1 MALLLNNLDHRVLIN
16 DKSSRKDF
24 MTMFSDYDLKERLLT
39 YRNIDIY
46 FGDCR
51 NEHYDFIL
59 DYTGDLNCTEQTGS
73 YRYIIVNSSMNR
85 QEILDHLKQA
95 VSLKKETILVLRDT
109 TGGGKDRTYLKQN
122 YMKFMTFV
130 SCLYEIPLDYTDK
143 DYQTEMDYG
152 GFIQFR
158 YLSQKYCKTLIKIAG
173 ILTGKPEHM
182 AEKALKYAKEGK
194 IFDNR
199 VLE

>member
-59 DYTGDLNCTEQTGS
+59 DYTGDLNCPEQTGS

-95 VSLKKETILVLRDT
+95 VSLKKGNN
-109 TGGGKDRTYLKQN
+109 TGIKGYDRRWQRQDIFKPE
-122 YMKFMTFV
+122 
-130 SCLYEIPLDYTDK
+130 LYEIYDICI
-143 DYQTEMDYG
+143 M
-152 GFIQFR
+152 
-158 YLSQKYCKTLIKIAG
+158 S
-173 ILTGKPEHM
+173 
-182 AEKALKYAKEGK
+182 
-194 IFDNR
+194 
-199 VLE
+199 V